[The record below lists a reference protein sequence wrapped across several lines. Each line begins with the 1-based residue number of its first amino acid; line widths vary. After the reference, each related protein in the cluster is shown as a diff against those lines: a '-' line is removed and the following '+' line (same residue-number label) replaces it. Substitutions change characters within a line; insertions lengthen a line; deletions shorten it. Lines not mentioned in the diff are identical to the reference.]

1 MTECV
6 SVIGAGLAGCEA
18 AWQLAKFGH
27 RVTLYEMKPRKFS
40 AAHRSKNFA
49 ELVCSNSLKA
59 RRIASAAGMLKEEMR
74 LLGSLILECAEK
86 FSVEAGGALAVDRE
100 LFSAEVTRRVSECE
114 KIHVVNEEIADVP
127 EGNVIIATG
136 PLTSELFAKKIS
148 RLIGADQLYF
158 YDAAAPIV
166 LADSID
172 MSKAF
177 LGSRYNRG
185 GADYI
190 NCPMNEQEYENFYEQ
205 LVNGECATLHE
216 CDKLKLYEG
225 CMPIE
230 VMAKRGRDTIRFG
243 PLKPVGIFHPETA
256 KKYYAVLQLRKE
268 NAQGTMYNMVGFQTN
283 LKFSEQKRIFSLIP
297 GLENAE
303 FLRYGVM
310 HRNTFIDSPR
320 LLDSRLRLRSRPNV
334 RFAGQIA
341 GVEGY
346 MESAACGIVAGRFLA
361 DELAGN
367 ENGLVLPKTTMIGAL
382 IDHITNQSSGDF
394 QPMGANMGLV
404 PALTVKIKDKKRR
417 YETLAKRGLSDL
429 AEELKISLCGES
441 VI

>member
-1 MTECV
+1 MTESI

-27 RVTLYEMKPRKFS
+27 RVTLYEMKPKKFS

-59 RRIASAAGMLKEEMR
+59 RRLGSAAGMLKEEMR
-74 LLGSLILECAEK
+74 LFGSLILECGEK

-100 LFSAEVTRRVSECE
+100 LFSAQVTRRVCESE
-114 KIHVVNEEIADVP
+114 KIKVVNEEIVEIP
-127 EGNVIIATG
+127 HGKVIIATG
-136 PLTSELFAKKIS
+136 PLTSEPLSRKIS
-148 RLIGADQLYF
+148 DLVGKNQLYF

-172 MSKAF
+172 MTKAF
-177 LGSRYNRG
+177 FASRYNRG

-190 NCPMNEQEYENFYEQ
+190 NCPMDEKQYENFYSQ
-205 LVNGECATLHE
+205 LVEGDCAKLHE
-216 CDKLKLYEG
+216 CDKLKVYEG

-230 VMAKRGRDTIRFG
+230 EMAKRGRDTIRFG
-243 PLKPVGIFHPETA
+243 PLKPVGIFHPKTGE
-256 KKYYAVLQLRKE
+256 KYYAVLQLRKE
-268 NAQGTMYNMVGFQTN
+268 NAEGTMYNMVGFQTN
-283 LKFSEQKRIFSLIP
+283 LKFGEQKRVFSLIP

-310 HRNTFIDSPR
+310 HRNTFINSPV
-320 LLDSRLRLRSRPNV
+320 LLDDRLRLKKFPNV
-334 RFAGQIA
+334 RFAGQIT

-346 MESAACGIVAGRFLA
+346 MESAASGIVAGRFLA
-361 DELAGN
+361 NELAKN
-367 ENGLVLPKTTMIGAL
+367 EEGFVLPKTTMIGSL
-382 IDHITNQSSGDF
+382 IEYITKSNSNDF

-404 PALTVKIKDKKRR
+404 PELEAKIKDKKQR
-417 YETLAKRGLSDL
+417 YEALARRGLLDL
-429 AEELKISLCGES
+429 AFALKN
-441 VI
+441 

>member
-1 MTECV
+1 MTETV

-27 RVTLYEMKPRKFS
+27 SVTLYEMKPKKFS
-40 AAHRSKNFA
+40 PAHRSKNFA

-59 RRIASAAGMLKEEMR
+59 RRLGSAAGMLKEEMR
-74 LLGSLILECAEK
+74 LFGSLILECGEK

-100 LFSAEVTRRVSECE
+100 LFSAQVTRRVCECE
-114 KIHVVNEEIADVP
+114 KIKVVNKEIVDIP
-127 EGNVIIATG
+127 EGKVIIATG
-136 PLTSELFAKKIS
+136 PLTSEPLSEKIS
-148 RLIGADQLYF
+148 DLIGKNQLYF

-177 LGSRYNRG
+177 FGSRYNRG

-190 NCPMNEQEYENFYEQ
+190 NCPMDEKEYENFYNQ
-205 LVNGECATLHE
+205 LVEGDCARLHE
-216 CDKLKLYEG
+216 CDKLKFYEG

-230 VMAKRGRDTIRFG
+230 EMARRGRDTIRFG
-243 PLKPVGIFHPETA
+243 PLKPVGIFHPKTGE
-256 KKYYAVLQLRKE
+256 KYYAVLQLRKE
-268 NAQGTMYNMVGFQTN
+268 NAEGTMYNMVGFQTN
-283 LKFSEQKRIFSLIP
+283 LKFGEQKRIFSLIP

-310 HRNTFIDSPR
+310 HRNTFINSPA
-320 LLDSRLRLRSRPNV
+320 LLDSHLRLKKFPNV
-334 RFAGQIA
+334 RFAGQIT

-346 MESAACGIVAGRFLA
+346 MESAASGMVAGRFLA
-361 DELAGN
+361 DELAKN
-367 ENGLVLPKTTMIGAL
+367 EAGLVLPETTMIGAL
-382 IDHITNQSSGDF
+382 IRYITKSNSNDF

-404 PALTVKIKDKKRR
+404 PGLEVKIKDKKQR
-417 YETLAKRGLSDL
+417 YETLARRGLLDL
-429 AEELKISLCGES
+429 AFALKN
-441 VI
+441 

>member
-230 VMAKRGRDTIRFG
+230 VMAKRGRDTIRFC

>member
-100 LFSAEVTRRVSECE
+100 LFSAEVTKRVSECE

-136 PLTSELFAKKIS
+136 PLTSEFFAKKIS

-177 LGSRYNRG
+177 MGSRYNRG

-205 LVNGECATLHE
+205 LVSGECATLHE

-230 VMAKRGRDTIRFG
+230 VMAKRGRDAIRFG

-320 LLDSRLRLRSRPNV
+320 LLDSRLRLRARPNV

-367 ENGLVLPKTTMIGAL
+367 EKGLVLPKTTMIGAL

-441 VI
+441 VV